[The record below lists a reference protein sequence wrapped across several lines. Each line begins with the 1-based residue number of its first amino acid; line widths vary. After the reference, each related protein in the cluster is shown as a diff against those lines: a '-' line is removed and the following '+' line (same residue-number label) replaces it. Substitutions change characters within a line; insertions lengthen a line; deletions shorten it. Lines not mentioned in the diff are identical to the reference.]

1 MRRPPG
7 PDPGKTP
14 PAGGLRLLGGGRPS
28 HSGVRRA
35 DATPPA
41 ARTTHLPDSG
51 AALAPGTTAVSG
63 EVSVEIPADAELA
76 IDTLTCATAGQQA
89 LRTQS
94 IAVAVASALLA
105 SAPAGGEFGLVHGL
119 APAAA
124 ICSPAKVTVAL
135 PHARGQPNDPGWA
148 PGTAVELDLRAQ
160 RRLGQGER
168 RRGQRRRPERL
179 DRRRPGF
186 PFLEPFAVRG
196 KVNQGRRGQ
205 PISLSLSIRTQTAT
219 GKVARSGSHRSS
231 VAADLTG
238 PAPPAGLQGHGAL
251 RFEID
256 PWPRVEGRAPQRGPS
271 PLRRRSAAPASDK
284 AQRPDVHGALARHR
298 GGLPRG
304 ARPPS

>member
-14 PAGGLRLLGGGRPS
+14 RAGGLRLLGGGRPS
-28 HSGVRRA
+28 HSGVRWA

-205 PISLSLSIRTQTAT
+205 PISLSLS
-219 GKVARSGSHRSS
+219 
-231 VAADLTG
+231 L
-238 PAPPAGLQGHGAL
+238 
-251 RFEID
+251 D
-256 PWPRVEGRAPQRGPS
+256 PHPDRDREGRPVRISPVERRRRPHRPGAAGRAAGPRGAPLRDRPLAEGRGPS
-271 PLRRRSAAPASDK
+271 AAARS
-284 AQRPDVHGALARHR
+284 V
-298 GGLPRG
+298 
-304 ARPPS
+304 PPSTAKRRTGVGQGATA